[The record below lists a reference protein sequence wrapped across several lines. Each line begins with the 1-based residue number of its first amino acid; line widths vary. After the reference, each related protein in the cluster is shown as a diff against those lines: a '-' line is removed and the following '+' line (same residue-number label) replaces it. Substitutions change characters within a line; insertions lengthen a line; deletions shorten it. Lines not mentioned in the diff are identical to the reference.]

1 MAQELPEYINNTI
14 MSPIQSKNNID
25 EETLIIK
32 DDNVPELPAV
42 SKTSESKES
51 EIIPDA
57 IVEDEQPKRKFDARA
72 DELFRKQ
79 MNEIEQEI
87 NRRIQNRNVRKLNE
101 EELSQ
106 LLNETGFGNFVEAGK
121 PTSEVSEQMG
131 HLIREPSPP
140 PSAPKNPTL
149 NQLRSSF
156 SPPDTK
162 SPSILSPDPFPLQ
175 QRQQQSNPLPAYPFS
190 FGNVQMAQPPSD
202 APLAPFMPSS
212 TTYSVQHELQP
223 RHTAPIGYIPGLDP
237 PPHLPAP
244 PLDLPPPS
252 LSLNNNGTTLP
263 SALPNPSTI
272 TPEMA
277 AMLLK
282 QIQESNPQ
290 LLSSLFANQIQ
301 NSEKKAANEVPRIPA
316 PPSVSSIPR
325 RNGTNSF
332 HSSNGTPST
341 STNINEN
348 GWTQIDK
355 RHSINGGENSQQPT
369 TAATASGSSGATGT
383 TGQENNKENSQ
394 EPIWVMRDSYLK
406 RLQREEQR
414 NKELQNGIAGSSTSG
429 GIINGVDEEQEETD
443 KLLNKDHNADI
454 EEQIKTNVKKPAP
467 AKKEGMQFFYKIFS
481 SLMKLKFQ
489 NFQ

>member
-1 MAQELPEYINNTI
+1 MAPME
-14 MSPIQSKNNID
+14 SKNNID

-87 NRRIQNRNVRKLNE
+87 NRRIQNRNVRK
-101 EELSQ
+101 
-106 LLNETGFGNFVEAGK
+106 
-121 PTSEVSEQMG
+121 MG

-140 PSAPKNPTL
+140 PSAPKNPTLNQLRSSFSPPDTKL

-348 GWTQIDK
+348 G
-355 RHSINGGENSQQPT
+355 INGGENNSQQPT
-369 TAATASGSSGATGT
+369 TASTASGSGATGT